1 MIRKDIKSF
10 AKSIPNG
17 VKMVVASKYYDVSE
31 ISTLM
36 DAGIKDFGENRVD
49 SFLPKYEYF
58 QSSDICWH
66 FIGHLQ
72 RNKAKKVINKI
83 DYLHSLDSLE
93 LAKMIND
100 LRETKLPTL
109 IEVSINEEENKN
121 GVKISELDHFVEE
134 VLQYEKVDLKGLMMM
149 AIDNSTEESLHQQFS
164 KLREV
169 RDHLEKK
176 FKIKLP
182 ELSMGMSHDYK
193 IAIEEGATI
202 IRLGHIVSEEYK

>member
-1 MIRKDIKSF
+1 
-10 AKSIPNG
+10 
-17 VKMVVASKYYDVSE
+17 
-31 ISTLM
+31 
-36 DAGIKDFGENRVD
+36 
-49 SFLPKYEYF
+49 
-58 QSSDICWH
+58 
-66 FIGHLQ
+66 
-72 RNKAKKVINKI
+72 
-83 DYLHSLDSLE
+83 
-93 LAKMIND
+93 MIND